1 MRWSEFLLSLLVCTY
16 AAAGVLDITS
26 MTYAPEVTSGKSLC
40 RTFSSLVNLQGEGE
54 EVLRFKKK
62 SSVFRIKLK
71 CSSPGPVQIDSF
83 WQLWITA
90 FSSLVY
96 TFTVSNL
103 SLHLSRVD
111 GPREEKY
118 HRYPFHYKYNQW
130 LRIYLRWGECHH
142 PHTNVSLLCHSSS

>member
-1 MRWSEFLLSLLVCTY
+1 MVYIHLKRVHTLERAKDNTPEHIKSQTTCPHTHKKPPLLVRWSEFLLSLLVCTY

-83 WQLWITA
+83 
-90 FSSLVY
+90 
-96 TFTVSNL
+96 
-103 SLHLSRVD
+103 
-111 GPREEKY
+111 
-118 HRYPFHYKYNQW
+118 
-130 LRIYLRWGECHH
+130 
-142 PHTNVSLLCHSSS
+142 